1 MPRRKVR
8 ETKRPGFEWFIE
20 TLIRVLGVSTIGIVA
35 VIFLFLLTEGVP
47 AFVEVPLGNLFGA
60 RWYPTFDLYGTI
72 PLLFGSLLITLV
84 AMLIAFPLGVCTA
97 VFIREVAPNW
107 AREVLKPMIEIWRAS
122 PPSCWAFSGW

>member
-47 AFVEVPLGNLFGA
+47 ACRVPLGNLFG
-60 RWYPTFDLYGTI
+60 
-72 PLLFGSLLITLV
+72 SLV
-84 AMLIAFPLGVCTA
+84 PDF
-97 VFIREVAPNW
+97 
-107 AREVLKPMIEIWRAS
+107 
-122 PPSCWAFSGW
+122 